1 MEGGE
6 TPHAVERMVRIRI
19 QGGKAQL
26 LHLCPEQEDGQD
38 AQGQEPEEAQLLQS
52 RHRPQDPERAHAR
65 AAGQHPVQRGAAG
78 RGNPVGQALCGGA
91 KQRGRHPRVRQADG
105 KTARTPLYRAFAG
118 AGCENRG
125 HHRERDGGDIEGVT
139 PVKESRFAYVL
150 HDDGD
155 LLGGQQPLPG
165 DIPRLFQRFRQPVGA
180 HP

>member
-38 AQGQEPEEAQLLQS
+38 PQGEEPETAQLLQS

-65 AAGQHPVQRGAAG
+65 VAGQHPVQRGAAG
-78 RGNPVGQALCGGA
+78 RGNPLGQALCGGA

-125 HHRERDGGDIEGVT
+125 HHRERDGEDIERMT
-139 PVKESRFAYVL
+139 PVKAAKGVTVRLCA
-150 HDDGD
+150 
-155 LLGGQQPLPG
+155 
-165 DIPRLFQRFRQPVGA
+165 PR
-180 HP
+180 